1 MITYQNLD
9 EYDFKIS
16 ENDMTI
22 NISKKMSLE
31 EMSKKIEAAGVD
43 NINEV
48 IDKLISNGKC
58 TNAETSI

>member
-22 NISKKMSLE
+22 DISKKMSLE

-48 IDKLISNGKC
+48 IDKLISHGKC
-58 TNAETSI
+58 TVTMV

>member
-9 EYDFKIS
+9 KYDFKIS

-22 NISKKMSLE
+22 DISKKMSLE

-58 TNAETSI
+58 TVTMV

>member
-22 NISKKMSLE
+22 DISKKMSLE

-48 IDKLISNGKC
+48 IDKVISNGKC
-58 TNAETSI
+58 TVTMV

>member
-22 NISKKMSLE
+22 GISKKMSLE

-58 TNAETSI
+58 TVTMV

>member
-16 ENDMTI
+16 ENDMTMD
-22 NISKKMSLE
+22 ISKKMSLE
-31 EMSKKIEAAGVD
+31 KVSRKIKLANID
-43 NINEV
+43 DINEV

-58 TNAETSI
+58 TVTMV

>member
-22 NISKKMSLE
+22 DISKKMSLE

-58 TNAETSI
+58 TVIMV

>member
-58 TNAETSI
+58 TVTMV

>member
-22 NISKKMSLE
+22 DISKKMSLE

-58 TNAETSI
+58 TVAMV

>member
-9 EYDFKIS
+9 EHYFKIS

-22 NISKKMSLE
+22 DISKKISLE

-43 NINEV
+43 NIDEV

-58 TNAETSI
+58 TVTMV

>member
-1 MITYQNLD
+1 MITYQILD

-22 NISKKMSLE
+22 DISKKMSLE

-48 IDKLISNGKC
+48 IDKLISNGKR
-58 TNAETSI
+58 TVTMV

>member
-9 EYDFKIS
+9 EHYFKIS

-22 NISKKMSLE
+22 DISKKMSLE

-43 NINEV
+43 NIDEV

-58 TNAETSI
+58 TVTMV

>member
-16 ENDMTI
+16 ENDMTVD
-22 NISKKMSLE
+22 ISKKMSLE

-48 IDKLISNGKC
+48 IDKLISHGKC
-58 TNAETSI
+58 TVTMV

>member
-16 ENDMTI
+16 ENDMTMD
-22 NISKKMSLE
+22 ISKKMSLE
-31 EMSKKIEAAGVD
+31 EMSKKIEAAGID

-58 TNAETSI
+58 TVTMV

>member
-22 NISKKMSLE
+22 DISKKMSLE

-58 TNAETSI
+58 TVTMI

>member
-22 NISKKMSLE
+22 DISKKMSLE
-31 EMSKKIEAAGVD
+31 EMSKKIEAADVD

-58 TNAETSI
+58 TVTMV

>member
-16 ENDMTI
+16 ENDMTMD
-22 NISKKMSLE
+22 ISKKMSLE
-31 EMSKKIEAAGVD
+31 EMGKKIEVAGVD

-58 TNAETSI
+58 TVTMV

>member
-1 MITYQNLD
+1 LITYQNLD

-22 NISKKMSLE
+22 DISKKMSLE

-58 TNAETSI
+58 TVTMV

>member
-16 ENDMTI
+16 ENDTTI
-22 NISKKMSLE
+22 DISKKMSLE

-48 IDKLISNGKC
+48 IDKLISNGKR
-58 TNAETSI
+58 TVTMV

>member
-1 MITYQNLD
+1 MITYQNLN

-16 ENDMTI
+16 KNDMTI
-22 NISKKMSLE
+22 DISKKMSLE

-58 TNAETSI
+58 TVTMV

>member
-22 NISKKMSLE
+22 DISKEMSLE

-48 IDKLISNGKC
+48 IDKLISNGKR
-58 TNAETSI
+58 TVTMV

>member
-58 TNAETSI
+58 TVTMI

>member
-1 MITYQNLD
+1 MD

-22 NISKKMSLE
+22 DISKKMSLE

-48 IDKLISNGKC
+48 IDKLISHGKC
-58 TNAETSI
+58 TVTMV

>member
-9 EYDFKIS
+9 KYDFKIS

-22 NISKKMSLE
+22 DISKKMSLE

-43 NINEV
+43 NNNEV

-58 TNAETSI
+58 TVTMV

>member
-1 MITYQNLD
+1 MITYQILD

-16 ENDMTI
+16 ENDMI
-22 NISKKMSLE
+22 IDISKKMSLE

-58 TNAETSI
+58 TVTMV

>member
-16 ENDMTI
+16 ENDMTMD
-22 NISKKMSLE
+22 ISKKMSLE

-43 NINEV
+43 NIKEV

-58 TNAETSI
+58 TVTMV